1 MRVFMAVLA
10 VAILTVPA
18 SGQGFGGKHRR
29 GDQKTD
35 TSKTKVDE
43 KAYESSL
50 KSLPD
55 QSFDP
60 WHNMRDTPQAKVPPA
75 SKPK

>member
-1 MRVFMAVLA
+1 MRAIIAVLTI
-10 VAILTVPA
+10 AILTVPA

-29 GDQKTD
+29 GEQKTD
-35 TSKTKVDE
+35 STKTKVDE
-43 KAYESSL
+43 KAYDSAL

-60 WHNMRDTPQAKVPPA
+60 WHNMRDTPQTKVPPA
-75 SKPK
+75 AKPK